1 MKFPLFPESAS
12 TLAHRVDALYWAL
25 IGICG
30 FVLLAILAVM
40 IYFLVH
46 YRRGKRTFRAQ
57 LNYSTLPLE
66 LTWTII
72 PLIVF
77 LGFFVWG
84 ADVYQD
90 MQRVPGDALDIH
102 VVGKQW
108 MWKVQHPTGQ
118 REIDELHVPIGR
130 NVKLTLASQDVIH
143 SFFIPAFRIKQD
155 VVPGR
160 YTTEWFKAT
169 RVGAY
174 HLFCA
179 EYCGKDHSRMGGWVY
194 VMTPADYE
202 SWLMRGK
209 PAEPAAESGARLFR
223 EFGCSGC
230 HMGSGVVRAPP
241 LEGLFG
247 RPTALMSR
255 EVVIADDKYIHDSI
269 LYPTRDITAGY
280 EPLMPSYEG
289 RITEEQIF
297 ELVAYIKSL
306 ANERPAPMPANQGGT
321 RR

>member
-12 TLAHRVDALYWAL
+12 TMAHRVDALYFAL
-25 IGICG
+25 LGTCGI
-30 FVLLAILAVM
+30 VLLGILAVM
-40 IYFLVH
+40 LLLLVR
-46 YRRGKRTFRAQ
+46 YRRGKVVFREQRSYA
-57 LNYSTLPLE
+57 TLPFE

-90 MQRVPGDALDIH
+90 MQRMPPDGLEIH

-108 MWKVQHPTGQ
+108 MWKVQHPTGN
-118 REIDELHVPIGR
+118 REINELHVPVGR

-143 SFFIPAFRIKQD
+143 SFFLPAFRIKQD

-169 RVGAY
+169 RTGTY

-179 EYCGKDHSRMGGWVY
+179 EYCGKDHSRMIGHVY
-194 VMTPADYE
+194 VMEPADYE
-202 SWLMRGK
+202 AWLMRGK
-209 PAEPAAESGARLFR
+209 PAEPVVESGARLFR

-230 HMGSGVVRAPP
+230 HIGQGTVRAPP
-241 LEGLFG
+241 LEGLYG
-247 RPTALMSR
+247 KPVPLMSHQ
-255 EVVIADDKYIHDSI
+255 VVAADEAYIHDSI
-269 LYPTRDITAGY
+269 LYPNRDIAAGY
-280 EPLMPSYEG
+280 EPLMPSFEG
-289 RITEEQIF
+289 RITEEQLF
-297 ELVAYIKSL
+297 ELVEYIKSL
-306 ANERPAPMPANQGGT
+306 ANETPTAAGDRE

>member
-1 MKFPLFPESAS
+1 MRFPLFPDSAS
-12 TLAHRVDALYWAL
+12 TVAHRVDALYFTL
-25 IGICG
+25 VGVCG
-30 FVLLAILAVM
+30 FVLLGIFVAMLLLL
-40 IYFLVH
+40 FK
-46 YRRGKRTFRAQ
+46 YRRGQRRFRIQ
-57 LNYSTLPLE
+57 RSYSTLPFE

-72 PLIVF
+72 PIFVF

-84 ADVYQD
+84 ADIYQE
-90 MQRVPGDALDIH
+90 MQRVPPDALDIH

-108 MWKVQHPTGQ
+108 MWKVQHPTGN
-118 REIDELHVPIGR
+118 REINELHVPVGR

-169 RVGAY
+169 QVGTY

-179 EYCGKDHSRMGGWVY
+179 EYCGKDHSRMVGWIY
-194 VMTPADYE
+194 VMTPEDYE
-202 SWLMRGK
+202 AWLMRGR
-209 PAEPAAESGARLFR
+209 PAEPLVESGARLFR

-230 HMGSGVVRAPP
+230 HVQSGIVRAPS
-241 LEGLFG
+241 LQGLFG
-247 RPTALMSR
+247 RPTPLMSR
-255 EVVIADDKYIHDSI
+255 EVVIADEKYIHDSI
-269 LYPTRDITAGY
+269 LYPARDIAAGY

-289 RITEEQIF
+289 RISEEQLF

-306 ANERPAPMPANQGGT
+306 ASAAPATESGGKP
-321 RR
+321 